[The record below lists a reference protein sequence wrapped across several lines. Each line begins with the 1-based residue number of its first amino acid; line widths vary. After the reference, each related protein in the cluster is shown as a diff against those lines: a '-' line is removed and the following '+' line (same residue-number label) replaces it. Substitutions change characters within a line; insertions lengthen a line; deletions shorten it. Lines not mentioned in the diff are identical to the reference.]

1 MIQVLL
7 TSEEFVK
14 SLCNID
20 QNLANL
26 YLQSAL
32 VEVQEIDL
40 KYILGQSLLDSLK
53 AKVAEKQVE
62 GPYEELL
69 ELCQYVL
76 AYKAIASLCVIAT
89 YKIANVGVVTTSD
102 DNVNNI
108 SWSDLVRV
116 KEYYTHKADSFVNQ
130 LQRYLLSNRQDF
142 PELKD
147 CDCRNIKAHLHTS
160 ATCGLWLGGVRARKL
175 VPYGKY

>member
-1 MIQVLL
+1 MVQVLL

-20 QNLANL
+20 QNLAGQ

-32 VEVQEIDL
+32 IEVQEIEL
-40 KYILGQSLLDSLK
+40 KEILGQSLLDTLK
-53 AKVAEKQVE
+53 GKVYDKSIA
-62 GPYEELL
+62 GPYQELL
-69 ELCQYVL
+69 EKCQYVI
-76 AYKAIASLCVIAT
+76 AYKAIANLCVMAT
-89 YKIANVGVVTTSD
+89 FKIANVGTVVTSD
-102 DNVNNI
+102 DGVHNL

-116 KEYYTHKADSFVNQ
+116 KEYYTHRADSFVNQ
-130 LQRYLLSNRQDF
+130 LQRYLLSNRSNF

-147 CDCRNIKAHLHTS
+147 CDCDNIKAHPYTS